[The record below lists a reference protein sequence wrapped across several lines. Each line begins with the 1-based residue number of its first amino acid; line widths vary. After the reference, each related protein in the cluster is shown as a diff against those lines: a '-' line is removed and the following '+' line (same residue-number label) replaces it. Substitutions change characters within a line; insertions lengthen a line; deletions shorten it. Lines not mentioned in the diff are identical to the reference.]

1 MERQGK
7 KQKEHVVVRQSV
19 KWMLV
24 MGIIGLVGA
33 GLCGCGG
40 GSGGGGD
47 KEHKDY
53 NHKPSFDCSGSWDTE
68 LDGTHV
74 GTTTLQ
80 MDKEGDLT
88 GTMDLSGDG
97 TASLTGHL
105 NAYAAEWTVSFEH
118 VLYLVSMK
126 FDSSEK
132 YGDGTM
138 VTSEGISHTLILK
151 R

>member
-1 MERQGK
+1 MGRQGK

-47 KEHKDY
+47 KDHKDY

-105 NAYAAEWTVSFEH
+105 NAYMAEWTVSFEH